1 MNKEKA
7 YLIITSSIILVC
19 SIAMITLMILG
30 NDLCFI
36 PLIIMLFIAPT
47 NMMIRELGG
56 INGK

>member
-7 YLIITSSIILVC
+7 YLIITSITILVC
-19 SIAMITLMILG
+19 STAMITLMILG

-47 NMMIRELGG
+47 DMMIYEYGG
-56 INGK
+56 KR